1 MAVGNR
7 FVGTPRIGFGASEMG
22 RDYRLG
28 YGLTVLQRGAMS
40 FDLGIDAAWR
50 QSRAMWAPSTAFK
63 AGSRRAGEYG
73 TVWGHSFGKSPIAQ
87 GWRQTPLKAA
97 GHLPRFSAN
106 SFLSLLLHDFG
117 SSAFARNAC
126 G

>member
-40 FDLGIDAAWR
+40 FDLGIDAARR
-50 QSRAMWAPSTAFK
+50 QSPGPCGHRARR
-63 AGSRRAGEYG
+63 SRRAHGALVNTAQCG
-73 TVWGHSFGKSPIAQ
+73 DTHLGKV
-87 GWRQTPLKAA
+87 R
-97 GHLPRFSAN
+97 
-106 SFLSLLLHDFG
+106 
-117 SSAFARNAC
+117 
-126 G
+126 